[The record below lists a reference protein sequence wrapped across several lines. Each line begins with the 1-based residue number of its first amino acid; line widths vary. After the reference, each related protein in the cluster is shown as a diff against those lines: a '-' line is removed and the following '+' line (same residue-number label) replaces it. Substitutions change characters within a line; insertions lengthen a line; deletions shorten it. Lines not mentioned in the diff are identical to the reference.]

1 MLLLPSTVGLA
12 GLILWAGQMVDASM
26 IPNATVTLAQLEGIA
41 VRPLSGLGVPRS
53 RRKRHLSALDITALL
68 DYHNQ
73 IRASVHPPAANME
86 YMAWASSLHGG
97 CWPSEH
103 PCEAS
108 AALLI
113 LVLSMRSPREE
124 SEVIH
129 PSNLPSKVG
138 YRAIFPPSLSFFLVP
153 DPSRYTSV
161 LDLVKM
167 WANER
172 QDYSFPA
179 PSDCNPHCPWH
190 CRGPVCTHY
199 TQMVWASSNRLGC
212 AIHTCDSINVWGS
225 TWYQA
230 SYLVCNYASKGNWL
244 GQAPYKMGIPC
255 SACPRSYEGSSC
267 YNNMCFHGP
276 NSNQFLRSK
285 PSRRFRALPV
295 WLLAFSVRKVNSY
308 PIEDESGKGSRE
320 KRAEMRRI
328 NKITGWWQLASL
340 TAFLVDWLL
349 VAPLLLAVGSGSS
362 MPPGDPLGC
371 SLGHGQRERAPRG
384 PSRGSLWNPH
394 TGSSQLTIVSGG
406 KTGESVEERCVTVGG
421 KRADLCRDGEEPPG
435 PQ

>member
-86 YMAWASSLHGG
+86 YMSFR
-97 CWPSEH
+97 
-103 PCEAS
+103 
-108 AALLI
+108 
-113 LVLSMRSPREE
+113 VDT
-124 SEVIH
+124 
-129 PSNLPSKVG
+129 
-138 YRAIFPPSLSFFLVP
+138 PSLCASPPPMSEALEVAQSAP
-153 DPSRYTSV
+153 LPGGSDWLSYTSV

-285 PSRRFRALPV
+285 PSRRFRALPLGPTPCLAGERTLIKDEKQALSAASPPREELC
-295 WLLAFSVRKVNSY
+295 LLFDLPTPTDQCSPVNTNKALRGGSFRSLLLSAPRK
-308 PIEDESGKGSRE
+308 IRRQGQRIRWE
-320 KRAEMRRI
+320 RAE
-328 NKITGWWQLASL
+328 
-340 TAFLVDWLL
+340 
-349 VAPLLLAVGSGSS
+349 
-362 MPPGDPLGC
+362 
-371 SLGHGQRERAPRG
+371 
-384 PSRGSLWNPH
+384 
-394 TGSSQLTIVSGG
+394 
-406 KTGESVEERCVTVGG
+406 
-421 KRADLCRDGEEPPG
+421 
-435 PQ
+435 